1 MKKKNAKNNAELT
14 KRWKASTQ
22 YQVAQNYITLYK
34 EKYPSK
40 NELVIEKELELEAR
54 LKTKKDM
61 DRRFKR
67 LMEKENKDYFTDYLD
82 SMTRAFGPH
91 TSYLPPEDK
100 EDFDINM
107 SGKLEGIGAILRE
120 DDGYIKVV
128 RIIPGSASWR
138 QGELKAED
146 IILKVS
152 QYQEEAV
159 SIIETPVRE
168 AVKLIRGPKGSTVN
182 LTVKK
187 PDGMIQTIP
196 IKRDIVVI
204 KSAYAKSGLFKVNN
218 QNFGY
223 ISLPSFYRDFENNKS
238 RNAAGDIKN
247 ALNEFNKQNSDGLI
261 LDLRN
266 NGGGSLKDAVDIS
279 GFYTEWPVVQVSDSY
294 NKKDTYRDRDNTTVY
309 NKPLVILVNSFFCV
323 RFRNCVSRSS
333 RLQASHYYW
342 KYPYVWKRNCSKSGK
357 FRQHYI
363 S

>member
-1 MKKKNAKNNAELT
+1 
-14 KRWKASTQ
+14 
-22 YQVAQNYITLYK
+22 
-34 EKYPSK
+34 
-40 NELVIEKELELEAR
+40 
-54 LKTKKDM
+54 
-61 DRRFKR
+61 
-67 LMEKENKDYFTDYLD
+67 
-82 SMTRAFGPH
+82 
-91 TSYLPPEDK
+91 
-100 EDFDINM
+100 M

-247 ALNEFNKQNSDGLI
+247 ALNELI
-261 LDLRN
+261 
-266 NGGGSLKDAVDIS
+266 
-279 GFYTEWPVVQVSDSY
+279 
-294 NKKDTYRDRDNTTVY
+294 
-309 NKPLVILVNSFFCV
+309 
-323 RFRNCVSRSS
+323 
-333 RLQASHYYW
+333 
-342 KYPYVWKRNCSKSGK
+342 SKIQMG
-357 FRQHYI
+357 
-363 S
+363 